1 MGRRPAGEWRHTQE
15 GQPVRRRLPAGPLLA
30 AVDQHPAIGRP
41 RHGWTMRLKRYVG
54 ESGMRAYERAQQEGS
69 LTLYRVERFCDL
81 FGWHPR
87 ELYGDA
93 YDAAALAGCP
103 ADFDPWAGV
112 A

>member
-1 MGRRPAGEWRHTQE
+1 MRT
-15 GQPVRRRLPAGPLLA
+15 RLPAAPLLA
-30 AVDQHPAIGRP
+30 AVDATVGRP
-41 RHGWTMRLKRYVG
+41 QPGWTTRLRRRVG
-54 ESGMRAYERAQQEGS
+54 ESGVRAYERAQQDGS
-69 LTLYRVERFCDL
+69 LTLRRVERFCDR

>member
-1 MGRRPAGEWRHTQE
+1 MSR
-15 GQPVRRRLPAGPLLA
+15 VRLPAAPLLA
-30 AVDQHPAIGRP
+30 AVDAAIGRP
-41 RHGWTMRLKRYVG
+41 RRGWTERLRRQVG
-54 ESGMRAYERAQQEGS
+54 RSGSRAYERAQGEGT
-69 LTLYRVERFCDL
+69 LTLRRIEQFCDL

-93 YDAAALAGCP
+93 YDAAVLTGCP

>member
-1 MGRRPAGEWRHTQE
+1 
-15 GQPVRRRLPAGPLLA
+15 
-30 AVDQHPAIGRP
+30 
-41 RHGWTMRLKRYVG
+41 
-54 ESGMRAYERAQQEGS
+54 MRAYERAQREGS
-69 LTLYRVERFCDL
+69 LTLRRVERFCDR